1 VYDESSGNSDKLR
14 TYLYDFPD
22 PISKVG
28 IQTEKSTNDTH
39 LSARLW
45 VRMSKLS
52 RRDANAKLTS
62 QNTRIEPRKSMI

>member
-1 VYDESSGNSDKLR
+1 VYDESSGNSDELR

-39 LSARLW
+39 LSAR
-45 VRMSKLS
+45 KP
-52 RRDANAKLTS
+52 KYTH
-62 QNTRIEPRKSMI
+62 